1 MERRKL
7 GSTPILRHITMK
19 GRPRLK
25 PKRTRITRIYPAWT
39 FEQSLP
45 LAEAIQKH
53 ASGRARLSSD
63 STQGNEQV
71 TNGKYNSESDYKFV
85 EVRFD
90 DGRSLRGVSRAHARG
105 THGYKR
111 LFDAKPII
119 ETKFKLAI
127 ERIKPFQVLYDRF
140 KGKRLP
146 SHEVLADTL
155 KESQAEITDI
165 KECIDVFITNSRYL
179 GLLQMLQGTE
189 MLLTIEAK
197 LNEVKGP
204 ARTPRQSQSQV
215 DIVANPSHPASE
227 PSTSK
232 TSSKSWDTIC
242 FYISPIGQDDSEERK
257 HSDLFLNY
265 LIEPA
270 LKNFGLEVVRA
281 DKIGEAGLISAQI
294 LEHIIHARLAIVDLS
309 FYNPN
314 VFYEMAI
321 RHACK
326 LPVIQICRKRDRIP
340 LMSTR

>member
-1 MERRKL
+1 MNTDSQKHSDEK
-7 GSTPILRHITMK
+7 TAK
-19 GRPRLK
+19 VEA
-25 PKRTRITRIYPAWT
+25 KRTRITRIYPAWT

-53 ASGRARLSSD
+53 ASGERVYRLTLLKAMDKSPTASTTQNLITNSSKYGLTTGGHSAEYLELTPEGRLVTSD
-63 STQGNEQV
+63 SSTQSQ
-71 TNGKYNSESDYKFV
+71 
-85 EVRFD
+85 
-90 DGRSLRGVSRAHARG
+90 
-105 THGYKR
+105 
-111 LFDAKPII
+111 II

-155 KESQAEITDI
+155 RESQAEITDI
-165 KECIDVFITNSRYL
+165 KECIDVFITNSLYL

-189 MLLTIEAK
+189 MLLTIEAR

-204 ARTPRQSQSQV
+204 EARTPRQSQSQV
-215 DIVANPSHPASE
+215 DIAANPSHRASE

-232 TSSKSWDTIC
+232 TSSKNWDTIC

-281 DKIGEAGLISAQI
+281 EKSVRLVSLALRYSNISSMRGWQSWTCRFTI
-294 LEHIIHARLAIVDLS
+294 QTSSTRWQSDTLANYQSSRFAEEEIA
-309 FYNPN
+309 F
-314 VFYEMAI
+314 
-321 RHACK
+321 H
-326 LPVIQICRKRDRIP
+326 